1 LIEELLLIILGVF
14 IAMAVSFIYAKNS
27 FDLNVFMINLGII
40 FSMLIYIGNI
50 ESWFLIIVSILYAIV
65 IFNVKKGSGDIE

>member
-1 LIEELLLIILGVF
+1 MIEELLLIILGVF